1 MSSTLP
7 ILEVRDLT
15 SGYGQRT
22 VFSGLHLT
30 VQEKDIYLL
39 LGHNGAGKT
48 TLLRTIVGLMRPVAG
63 KICFRGKEITGREPK
78 ANVADGMAFVP
89 QGHAIF
95 RRLTVNENL
104 ALGAFSVADKALLP
118 RRLEAVRDL
127 FPILGERS
135 TQIAGTLSG
144 GQQQM
149 LALGMALMVAPR
161 LLILD
166 EPSIGLAPNL
176 VSAVMESIVKIRVTL
191 GATILIVEQNV
202 EKSLPIATEV
212 MIMRTGQTVYRGPPH
227 GLSERASLIKYF

>member
-1 MSSTLP
+1 MNSAP
-7 ILEVRDLT
+7 ILEVRGLT

-22 VFSGLHLT
+22 VFSGLDLT
-30 VQEKDIYLL
+30 VRQEDIYLL

-63 KICFRGKEITGREPK
+63 SICFNGKEITGREPK
-78 ANVADGMAFVP
+78 ANVADGIAFVP

-118 RRLEAVRDL
+118 GRLEAVRDL
-127 FPILGERS
+127 FPILRERS
-135 TQIAGTLSG
+135 SQIAGTLSG

-166 EPSIGLAPNL
+166 EPSIGLAPGL
-176 VSAVMESIVKIRVTL
+176 VGAVMDSIVKIRATL

-212 MIMRTGQTVYRGPPH
+212 MIMRTGQSVYRGSPDA
-227 GLSERASLIKYF
+227 LSERATLIKYF

>member
-1 MSSTLP
+1 MNGAP
-7 ILEVRDLT
+7 ILEVRGLT

-22 VFSGLHLT
+22 VFSGLDLT
-30 VQEKDIYLL
+30 VREQDIYLL

-48 TLLRTIVGLMRPVAG
+48 TLLRTIVGLMQPVAG
-63 KICFRGKEITGREPK
+63 TICFKGKEITGREPK
-78 ANVADGMAFVP
+78 ANVADGIAFVP

-104 ALGAFSVADKALLP
+104 ALGAFSVADKTLLP
-118 RRLEAVRDL
+118 ARLEAVRDL
-127 FPILGERS
+127 FPILRERR
-135 TQIAGTLSG
+135 TQIASTLSG
-144 GQQQM
+144 GQQRM

-166 EPSIGLAPNL
+166 EPSIGLAPSL
-176 VSAVMESIVKIRVTL
+176 VSAVMDSIVQIRATL

-212 MIMRTGQTVYRGPPH
+212 MIMRTGKSVYRGSPDA
-227 GLSERASLIKYF
+227 LSERATLIKYF